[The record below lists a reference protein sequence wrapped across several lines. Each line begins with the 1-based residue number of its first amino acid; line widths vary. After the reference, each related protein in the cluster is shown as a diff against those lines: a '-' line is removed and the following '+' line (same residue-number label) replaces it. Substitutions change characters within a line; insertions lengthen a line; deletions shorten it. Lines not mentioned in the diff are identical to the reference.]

1 MEILRMTLLAAV
13 AVTALILVT
22 GCGATATERDFG
34 NSAQALIVG
43 QTADPMASMLP
54 DPDPIATGDGQRLN
68 SVIESYREPAPERTQ
83 PEVRS
88 NPFLNRN

>member
-1 MEILRMTLLAAV
+1 MEILRMTRLAAV
-13 AVTALILVT
+13 AATALILIN

-34 NSAQALIVG
+34 NSAQALISG
-43 QTADPMASMLP
+43 QTADPMASMQP

-68 SVIESYREPAPERTQ
+68 GVIEGYREPGPERTK

-88 NPFLNRN
+88 NPFLDRN